1 MAHDHE
7 SDSIV
12 LQVFGSDEEFKQS
25 IATLCKMIAAGDTVG
40 TGTYVAMLTEEQR
53 VALLG
58 AFAALYVRAI
68 GSGKKE
74 VIPDV
79 HPDEIPRQIEA
90 E

>member
-7 SDSIV
+7 SGSTV
-12 LQVFGSDEEFKQS
+12 LQVFGSDDEFKQS
-25 IATLCKMIAAGDTVG
+25 IASICKMIATGDVVG
-40 TGTYVAMLTEEQR
+40 ASFYVAMLTEEQR

-58 AFAALYVRAI
+58 AFAALYVKAI
-68 GSGKKE
+68 ASGKNE

-79 HPDEIPRQIEA
+79 PPDEIPRQIEA